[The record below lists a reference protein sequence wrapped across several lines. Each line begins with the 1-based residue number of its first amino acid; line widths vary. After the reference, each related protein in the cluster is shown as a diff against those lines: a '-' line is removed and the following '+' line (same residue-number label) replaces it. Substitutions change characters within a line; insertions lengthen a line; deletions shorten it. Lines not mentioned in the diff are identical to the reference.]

1 MTRDPVSNAVLLK
14 KCKKIHDRVGMIYIV
29 GCILYIFA
37 ATFLMILTVAG
48 DVWFLFLDGFVF
60 KGLLMY
66 CGYTGV
72 YKRSDLHALA
82 APLVALVN
90 LPLPAFVNGT
100 NYMDIFLGGVMEGF
114 GMASIVLTISVILAL
129 LTLKANRDY
138 RYLEEQEGF
147 PYFNERV
154 NEQNNAPKEYIP
166 QFQPLSP
173 EKKGDMDDIPG
184 ISEDGKMD
192 EI

>member
-1 MTRDPVSNAVLLK
+1 
-14 KCKKIHDRVGMIYIV
+14 MIYIV

-72 YKRSDLHALA
+72 YKRSDFHALT

-90 LPLPAFVNGT
+90 LPLPAFANGT

-173 EKKGDMDDIPG
+173 EKKGDMDDIPE
-184 ISEDGKMD
+184 ISKDSKMD

>member
-166 QFQPLSP
+166 QFHSLSP
-173 EKKGDMDDIPG
+173 EKKGDMDDIPE
-184 ISEDGKMD
+184 ISKDSKMD